1 MGEAGVD
8 HRSNHEEP
16 MDEQDLTDQMLQWA
30 RDRMATERAGAP
42 AAAPAGEV
50 MASADPTPRGRPRLI
65 VVAAHE
71 GMTDWGEAHLFDDP
85 RSAASFVA
93 SLVEGGV
100 DQERIVV
107 FNGRPMTVS
116 VTYRPVVEI
125 KKEEEEVAS

>member
-8 HRSNHEEP
+8 HRNNHEES
-16 MDEQDLTDQMLQWA
+16 MDQQDLTDQMLQWA
-30 RDRMATERAGAP
+30 RDRMSTERVVP
-42 AAAPAGEV
+42 AAAPVGEV
-50 MASADPTPRGRPRLI
+50 IASADPTPRGRTRLI

-85 RSAASFVA
+85 QSAASFVA

-107 FNGRPMTVS
+107 FNGRAMTIT

-125 KKEEEEVAS
+125 GKEDEVPS

>member
-1 MGEAGVD
+1 MGETGVD

-16 MDEQDLTDQMLQWA
+16 MEEHDLTDQMLQWA
-30 RDRMATERAGAP
+30 RDRMASDRPAP
-42 AAAPAGEV
+42 APTPIGEMV
-50 MASADPTPRGRPRLI
+50 ASADPTPRGRACLI

-71 GMTDWGEAHLFDDP
+71 GMSDWGEAHLFDDP
-85 RSAASFVA
+85 QSAASFVA

-107 FNGRPMTVS
+107 FNGRPMTIT

-125 KKEEEEVAS
+125 SKEDEVPS

>member
-1 MGEAGVD
+1 
-8 HRSNHEEP
+8 
-16 MDEQDLTDQMLQWA
+16 MDQQDLTDQMLQWA
-30 RDRMATERAGAP
+30 RDRMSTERVAP
-42 AAAPAGEV
+42 ASAPVGEV
-50 MASADPTPRGRPRLI
+50 IASADPTPRGRTRLI

-85 RSAASFVA
+85 QSAASFVA

-107 FNGRPMTVS
+107 FNGRAMTIT

-125 KKEEEEVAS
+125 GKEDEVPS

>member
-1 MGEAGVD
+1 MGETGVD

-30 RDRMATERAGAP
+30 RDRMATERAAP
-42 AAAPAGEV
+42 APGPAGEV
-50 MASADPTPRGRPRLI
+50 VASADPTPRGRPRLI
-65 VVAAHE
+65 VIAAHE
-71 GMTDWGEAHLFDDP
+71 GMADWGEAHLFDDP
-85 RSAASFVA
+85 QSAASFVA

-100 DQERIVV
+100 DQERITV

-125 KKEEEEVAS
+125 RKEEEEVAS

>member
-1 MGEAGVD
+1 
-8 HRSNHEEP
+8 
-16 MDEQDLTDQMLQWA
+16 MDDQDLTDQMLQWA
-30 RDRMATERAGAP
+30 RDRMASERPATTPAP
-42 AAAPAGEV
+42 IGEV
-50 MASADPTPRGRPRLI
+50 VASADPTPRGRARLI

-85 RSAASFVA
+85 QSAASFVA

-107 FNGRPMTVS
+107 FNGRPMTIT

-125 KKEEEEVAS
+125 SKEEEVPS

>member
-1 MGEAGVD
+1 
-8 HRSNHEEP
+8 
-16 MDEQDLTDQMLQWA
+16 MDQQDLTDQMLQWA
-30 RDRMATERAGAP
+30 RDRMASERPTPAP
-42 AAAPAGEV
+42 TPTGEV
-50 MASADPTPRGRPRLI
+50 VASADPTPRGRPRLI

-85 RSAASFVA
+85 QSAASFVA

-107 FNGRPMTVS
+107 FNGRPMGIT

-125 KKEEEEVAS
+125 SKEEEVPS

>member
-1 MGEAGVD
+1 
-8 HRSNHEEP
+8 
-16 MDEQDLTDQMLQWA
+16 MDEDLTDQMLQWA
-30 RDRMATERAGAP
+30 RDRMATERAAP
-42 AAAPAGEV
+42 AATPTGEV
-50 MASADPTPRGRPRLI
+50 VASADPIPRGRPCLI

-85 RSAASFVA
+85 QSAASFVA

-107 FNGRPMTVS
+107 YNGRPMAVT

-125 KKEEEEVAS
+125 KKEEEEEVPG

>member
-16 MDEQDLTDQMLQWA
+16 MDDQDLTDQMLQWA
-30 RDRMATERAGAP
+30 RDRMATERATSP
-42 AAAPAGEV
+42 TPTGELV
-50 MASADPTPRGRPRLI
+50 ASADPAPRGRPRLI

-71 GMTDWGEAHLFDDP
+71 GMADWGEAHLFDDAQ
-85 RSAASFVA
+85 SAASFVA

-100 DQERIVV
+100 DQERITV
-107 FNGRPMTVS
+107 FNGRPMTVN

-125 KKEEEEVAS
+125 KKEEEEVPS

>member
-16 MDEQDLTDQMLQWA
+16 MGEQDLTDQMLQWA
-30 RDRMATERAGAP
+30 RDRMATERP
-42 AAAPAGEV
+42 AAGPAPTGEV
-50 MASADPTPRGRPRLI
+50 VASADPIPRGHPRLI

-71 GMTDWGEAHLFDDP
+71 GMADWGEAHLFDDP
-85 RSAASFVA
+85 QSAASFVA

-107 FNGRPMTVS
+107 YNGRPMSVT

-125 KKEEEEVAS
+125 SKEEEVPN

>member
-16 MDEQDLTDQMLQWA
+16 MNEQDLTDQMLQWA
-30 RDRMATERAGAP
+30 RDRMATERAAP
-42 AAAPAGEV
+42 ASTQTGEMV
-50 MASADPTPRGRPRLI
+50 ASADPTPRGRPRLI

-85 RSAASFVA
+85 QSAASFVA
-93 SLVEGGV
+93 SLVEGGI

-107 FNGRPMTVS
+107 FNGRPMTIT

-125 KKEEEEVAS
+125 SKEEEVPG